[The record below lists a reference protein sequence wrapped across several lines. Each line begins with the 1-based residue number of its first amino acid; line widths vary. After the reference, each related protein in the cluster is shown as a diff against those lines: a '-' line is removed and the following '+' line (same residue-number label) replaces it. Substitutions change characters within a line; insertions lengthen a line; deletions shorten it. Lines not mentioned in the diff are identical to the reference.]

1 MSISSSSVVRD
12 DGSMSNNN
20 PDPRPDGPKT
30 RRAFTAEQKV
40 GYLAAYEQ
48 ATETSEG
55 NDYLRSQGL
64 YASQVAEWRRLRDAG
79 LLNSSPGAPTGTR
92 GGTRGA
98 TRMSAEQ
105 AEIARLRRQLDVSV
119 RKLARTEVALEIMG
133 KARELLEE
141 LSESSPEPP
150 PHDKR

>member
-1 MSISSSSVVRD
+1 MSISTSSVVRD

-30 RRAFTAEQKV
+30 RRAFTAEQKL
-40 GYLAAYEQ
+40 GYLAAYER

-79 LLNSSPGAPTGTR
+79 LLNSSPGAPAGAK
-92 GGTRGA
+92 GG

-105 AEIARLRRQLDVSV
+105 AEIARLRRQLEVSE
-119 RKLARTEVALEIMG
+119 RQLARTAVALEIMG

-141 LSESSPEPP
+141 LSESSPQPP
-150 PHDKR
+150 PPAKH

>member
-1 MSISSSSVVRD
+1 MSISTSSVVRD

-20 PDPRPDGPKT
+20 PAPRPDGPKT
-30 RRAFTAEQKV
+30 RRAFTAEQKL

-79 LLNSSPGAPTGTR
+79 LLNSSPGAPTGTK
-92 GGTRGA
+92 GA

-105 AEIARLRRQLDVSV
+105 AEIARLRRQLDVSE